1 MAAASS
7 STIPDMRAFCHE
19 AFTFALAARRY
30 EAFQFFLTRSC
41 QASIRR
47 RRRSV
52 CLLPSVLA
60 VFPCLLN
67 PRLRQRI
74 LAFGIRTQRRG
85 AVQRQLVHRSEERRV
100 GE

>member
-19 AFTFALAARRY
+19 AFTLALAARRY

-41 QASIRR
+41 HASIRR
-47 RRRSV
+47 RRRRG
-52 CLLPSVLA
+52 CLLPSVLS

-74 LAFGIRTQRRG
+74 LAFGIRTRRRRT
-85 AVQRQLVHRSEERRV
+85 VQCQLVHLGRELV
-100 GE
+100 VV